1 MNFMEIVESH
11 PDVPGFQTFLLIL
24 CKEDHF
30 GLQRDSPF
38 SGSLLPLMERRYA
51 EAFGKNVRIILI
63 DNRTNIIFPAILL
76 IECKIANCIFNQ

>member
-1 MNFMEIVESH
+1 MEIVESH

-51 EAFGKNVRIILI
+51 EAFGKNLRIILI
-63 DNRTNIIFPAILL
+63 DIIRTDIIFPAILL
-76 IECKIANCIFNQ
+76 IENMIANCIFNQ

>member
-1 MNFMEIVESH
+1 MEIVESH

-38 SGSLLPLMERRYA
+38 SGSLLPLMERRYT
-51 EAFGKNVRIILI
+51 EAFGKNI
-63 DNRTNIIFPAILL
+63 DIRTNFIFPAILL
-76 IECKIANCIFNQ
+76 IENMIANCIFNQ

>member
-1 MNFMEIVESH
+1 MEIVETH

-38 SGSLLPLMERRYA
+38 SGSLLTLMERRYA

-63 DNRTNIIFPAILL
+63 DIRTNIIFPAILL
-76 IECKIANCIFNQ
+76 IENMIANCIFNQ

>member
-30 GLQRDSPF
+30 GLQRDSLFF
-38 SGSLLPLMERRYA
+38 SMYVTSYVTVCIEMRYA
-51 EAFGKNVRIILI
+51 EENLGKDV
-63 DNRTNIIFPAILL
+63 
-76 IECKIANCIFNQ
+76 